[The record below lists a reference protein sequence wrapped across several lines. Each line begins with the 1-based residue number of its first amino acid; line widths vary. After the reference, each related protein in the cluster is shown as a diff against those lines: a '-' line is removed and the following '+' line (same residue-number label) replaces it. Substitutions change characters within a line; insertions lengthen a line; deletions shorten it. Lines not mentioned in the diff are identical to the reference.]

1 MFRGFARCAVKA
13 KSHPRETCA
22 NNANVTASQRLSP
35 AEAGLQQLLLR
46 VILSKAAAGHSRGSD
61 MKLTGKLLIAM
72 PGIGDPRFDNS
83 VVFLCSHGQEGA
95 MGLIVNKLAPGVVL
109 KSLFDQ
115 LDITSKPA
123 AATEPVYFGGPV
135 ETQRGFVL
143 HSDEYIST
151 VNSLPVC
158 PGLSMTATLDVLEDI
173 AEGRGPERYLV
184 MLGYAGWG
192 PGQLEDEI
200 AQNGWLTADTEPDMV
215 FTDLA
220 DGKWEAAL
228 ASLGV
233 TPLNL
238 SMDAGRA

>member
-1 MFRGFARCAVKA
+1 MQVSR
-13 KSHPRETCA
+13 
-22 NNANVTASQRLSP
+22 
-35 AEAGLQQLLLR
+35 LR
-46 VILSKAAAGHSRGSD
+46 VMLGGKATRRNRGSH
-61 MKLTGKLLIAM
+61 MELTGKLLIAM

-83 VVFLCSHGQEGA
+83 VVFLCSHGDEGA
-95 MGLIVNKLAPGVVL
+95 MGLIINKLAPGVAL
-109 KSLFDQ
+109 QTLMDQ
-115 LDITSKPA
+115 LEIDIEPA
-123 AATEPVYFGGPV
+123 IASAPVYFGGPV

-151 VNSLPVC
+151 VNSLPVK
-158 PGLSMTATLDVLEDI
+158 PGFSMTATLDVLEDI

-200 AQNGWLTADTEPDMV
+200 AQNGWLTTDAEPEMIFTDTADT
-215 FTDLA
+215 
-220 DGKWEAAL
+220 KWEAAL

-238 SMDAGRA
+238 SMDAGHA